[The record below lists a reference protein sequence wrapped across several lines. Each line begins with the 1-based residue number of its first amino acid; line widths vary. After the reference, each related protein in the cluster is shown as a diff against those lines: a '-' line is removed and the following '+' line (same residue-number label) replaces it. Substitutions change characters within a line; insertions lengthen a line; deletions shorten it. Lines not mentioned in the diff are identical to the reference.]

1 MRGRAFGFLFLLLLI
16 AAPILLFASGANAQ
30 GIITTVA
37 GNGTVGFSGDSGPA
51 TSASLAN
58 PSGVAVDSAG
68 NLFIADQLNHRI
80 RRVDASSG
88 VITTVAGNG
97 SVSFS
102 GDGGPATSASLA
114 FPVAVVV
121 DSAGNL
127 FIVDQGHQRIRRVD
141 AATSIITTVAGTG
154 CVSFSG
160 DGGPATSASL
170 ANPSG
175 VAVDGAGNL
184 FIGDAVNRRIRR
196 VDGATSIITTV
207 AGTGTQGFSGDGGPA
222 TSAQLGNPFG
232 VALDSAGTLFIAD
245 QLNHRIRRVDA
256 GADGQVT
263 GALDET
269 ITTVAGNG
277 LSGFSGDGG
286 PATSTRLGNPFGVM
300 TDSAGNLFISDT
312 TNQRIRRVDA
322 ATGVITTVAGTGV
335 FGFNGDGIPATS
347 AHLTRPSRVAVDS
360 AGNLFIADEFNHR
373 VRRVTL
379 ALIVDINI
387 KPGSDPNAINPA
399 DEGLTPVAILTTDT
413 FDATTVSPI
422 TVQFGPAGA
431 SIAHRSAHL
440 EDVDGDG
447 DLDLVL
453 HFRTQE
459 TGILCSDTETPLAG
473 QTFDGRPLRGA
484 DSIVTVGCT

>member
-37 GNGTVGFSGDSGPA
+37 GNGTAGFSGDSSPA

-141 AATSIITTVAGTG
+141 AVTSIITTVAGNG
-154 CVSFSG
+154 FVSFSG

-232 VALDSAGTLFIAD
+232 VALDSAGNLFIAD

-300 TDSAGNLFISDT
+300 TDSAGNLFIADT

-322 ATGVITTVAGTGV
+322 VTSIITTVAGNGLS
-335 FGFNGDGIPATS
+335 GFSGDGGPATS
-347 AHLTRPSRVAVDS
+347 ARLAFPFGVLTDS
-360 AGNLFIADEFNHR
+360 AGNLFIADSTNQR
-373 VRRVTL
+373 IRRVTL
-379 ALIVDINI
+379 VLVVDINI

-399 DEGLTPVAILTTDT
+399 GSGLTTVAILTTDT
-413 FDATTVSPI
+413 FDASTVSPI
-422 TVQFGPAGA
+422 TVRFGPAGA
-431 SIAHRSAHL
+431 SPEHQLGHL
-440 EDVDGDG
+440 KDVDGDG

-459 TGILCSDTETPLAG
+459 SGIQCGDTEASLTG
-473 QTFDGRPLRGA
+473 ETFDGQAIQGS
-484 DSIVTVGCT
+484 DSIVTVGCN